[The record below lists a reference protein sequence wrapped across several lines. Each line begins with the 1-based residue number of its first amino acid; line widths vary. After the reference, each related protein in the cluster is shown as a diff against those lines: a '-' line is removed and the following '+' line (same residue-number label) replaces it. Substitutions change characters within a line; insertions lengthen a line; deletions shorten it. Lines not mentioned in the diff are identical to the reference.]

1 MKHIAATA
9 SAAILI
15 LSLLVASAASA
26 FAQGDP
32 PGFEPISIYSLDNG
46 TVADSV
52 PDASKKTP
60 DGQVFGNPQTTA
72 DRFGN
77 PNGAMLFDGK
87 DDYIQTNEDSNIKP
101 LTFSLWFRAD
111 DIAGEHSLVDS
122 DEAGKY
128 GHSLIIGYD
137 DPNNKNDTPGDGS
150 LDVQYHNGFWDTGR
164 KIQPGTWYHAFVT
177 YSDTMQLYLGTETE
191 PMQLVAEQPYPTN
204 SGFDGSKFR
213 FGRHNAGDP
222 QWFKGAI
229 DDVRFYD
236 KALPKEVIVQ
246 PPTATP
252 PTPTVPPAPTPGV
265 PLIDKCVNIPVNSLG
280 DVHIKTPDLLAY
292 DFQESGDFVLTRSTS
307 GDVMAQTRQEP
318 WPQKPK
324 VTINTAAALSLGGDT
339 LEFYMK
345 PQFTFLINGTP
356 TDLPA
361 SNLDLPG
368 GGRILP
374 CKEKG
379 RFVIAWPDGNTA
391 ARVIVDGT
399 RSFDIG
405 VARLNGTL
413 TYEGL
418 IGNLDK
424 DPKNDV
430 RVRGEAAPL
439 TVTFPSK
446 TMPVAASEFKR
457 FGDSWRV
464 AAGESLFSKPIAAN
478 APNAA
483 SESHMFFAMSVSS
496 PARQDTDEQLSLEDL
511 EPQAIQ
517 QAVQACKEV
526 EIDAGF
532 ALYTCTY
539 DVAATGDESFAQ
551 SAAVVSEDIKA
562 EPAAAGLLA
571 PPAMLEPETVIA
583 AVAAE
588 ATAAATE
595 APTAAAEPTAAPA
608 TAVAQAATVAP
619 PAQATA
625 APAAAP
631 EPAAEPAPS
640 AGLLANPLLLLVIGV
655 VVVAIAAFAL
665 LRRR

>member
-1 MKHIAATA
+1 MKRIAAALA
-9 SAAILI
+9 SGF
-15 LSLLVASAASA
+15 LLLNFVLMSASPA

-46 TVADSV
+46 KVDDSV
-52 PDASKKTP
+52 PDASKKTA
-60 DGQVFGNPQTTA
+60 DGQAFGNPQTTT

-77 PNGAMLFDGK
+77 PNGAMLFDGV
-87 DDYIQTNEDSNIKP
+87 DDYIQTNENSNIKP
-101 LTFSLWFRAD
+101 LTFSVWFRAD
-111 DIAGEHSLVDS
+111 DTSGEHSLVDS
-122 DEAGKY
+122 DESGKY

-137 DPNNKNDTPGDGS
+137 DPNNQNDTPRDGS

-164 KIQPGTWYHAFVT
+164 KIETGKWYHAFVT
-177 YSDTMQLYLGTETE
+177 YGDSMQLYLGTETE

-204 SGFDGSKFR
+204 SGFDGSMFR

-236 KALPKEVIVQ
+236 KALPKEVIEQIPV
-246 PPTATP
+246 ATP
-252 PTPTVPPAPTPGV
+252 TPSA
-265 PLIDKCVNIPVNSLG
+265 PLIDKCVTIPVNSFG
-280 DVHIKTPDLLAY
+280 DVHIKTPDLLGY
-292 DFQESGDFVLTRSTS
+292 DFQEAGEFILTRSTS
-307 GDVMAQTRQEP
+307 GNVVVQARQEI

-324 VTINTAAALSLGGDT
+324 VTINTAVAMSVGSDK

-345 PQFTFLINGTP
+345 PQFSFLVNGTP

-361 SNLDLPG
+361 SNLDLPS
-368 GGRILP
+368 GGRIIP
-374 CKEKG
+374 CKAG
-379 RFVIAWPDGNTA
+379 QFQIAWPDGNTA
-391 ARVIVDGT
+391 ARVVVDGT
-399 RSFDIG
+399 RSLSVG

-430 RVRGEAAPL
+430 QVRGETTALPL
-439 TVTFPSK
+439 AFTK
-446 TMPVAASEFKR
+446 DHKPVAAADFKK

-464 AAGESLFSKPIAAN
+464 PTAESLFSKPIAMNETKTAN
-478 APNAA
+478 
-483 SESHMFFAMSVSS
+483 ESHFFFAMSVSS
-496 PARQDTDEQLSLEDL
+496 PASQAEGDQLTLDDL

-517 QAVQACKEV
+517 KSVEVCKEV
-526 EIDAGF
+526 AVDGGF

-539 DVAATGDESFAQ
+539 DVAATGDETFAQ

-562 EPAAAGLLA
+562 DPAAADLVA

-583 AVAAE
+583 AAITE

-595 APTAAAEPTAAPA
+595 APTEAAVATEAPTAEATAVPA
-608 TAVAQAATVAP
+608 TAVAQE
-619 PAQATA
+619 ATA
-625 APAAAP
+625 APPAEATAAP
-631 EPAAEPAPS
+631 TASAPAPAVEAPAP
-640 AGLLANPLLLLVIGV
+640 AGGLFSNPIVLVVIGV
-655 VVVAIAAFAL
+655 VVIALAAFAL
-665 LRRR
+665 MRRR

>member
-1 MKHIAATA
+1 MSA
-9 SAAILI
+9 S
-15 LSLLVASAASA
+15 SV

-46 TVADSV
+46 KIDDSV

-60 DGQVFGNPQTTA
+60 DGQAFGKPQTTA
-72 DRFGN
+72 DRQGN
-77 PNGAMLFDGK
+77 PNGAMLFDGV

-111 DIAGEHSLVDS
+111 DTSGEHSLVDS
-122 DEAGKY
+122 DESGKY

-137 DPNNKNDTPGDGS
+137 DPNNQNDTPRDGS

-236 KALPKEVIVQ
+236 KALPKEVIEQIPV
-246 PPTATP
+246 ATP
-252 PTPTVPPAPTPGV
+252 TPSA
-265 PLIDKCVNIPVNSLG
+265 PLIDTCVNIPVNSFG

-292 DFQESGDFVLTRSTS
+292 DFQEAGEFILTRSTS
-307 GDVMAQTRQEP
+307 GDVVVQARQEI

-324 VTINTAAALSLGGDT
+324 VTINTAAALSVGSDK

-345 PQFTFLINGTP
+345 PQFSFLVNGTP

-368 GGRILP
+368 GGRIIP

-413 TYEGL
+413 SYEGL

-424 DPKNDV
+424 NSKNDV
-430 RVRGEAAPL
+430 QVRGETAALPL
-439 TVTFPSK
+439 AFTK
-446 TMPVAASEFKR
+446 DHKPVADADFKK

-464 AAGESLFSKPIAAN
+464 PAAESLFSKPMAMNGTKTAN
-478 APNAA
+478 
-483 SESHMFFAMSVSS
+483 ESHFFFAMSVSS
-496 PARQDTDEQLSLEDL
+496 PASQADDAQLTLENI

-517 QAVQACKEV
+517 KAVEVCKEV
-526 EIDAGF
+526 AVDGGF
-532 ALYTCTY
+532 ALDTCTY

-551 SAAVVSEDIKA
+551 SAAVVSEDI
-562 EPAAAGLLA
+562 
-571 PPAMLEPETVIA
+571 
-583 AVAAE
+583 
-588 ATAAATE
+588 
-595 APTAAAEPTAAPA
+595 
-608 TAVAQAATVAP
+608 
-619 PAQATA
+619 
-625 APAAAP
+625 
-631 EPAAEPAPS
+631 
-640 AGLLANPLLLLVIGV
+640 
-655 VVVAIAAFAL
+655 
-665 LRRR
+665 

>member
-1 MKHIAATA
+1 MKRIVAAFSSGFLLLNFVLMSA
-9 SAAILI
+9 S
-15 LSLLVASAASA
+15 SA

-46 TVADSV
+46 KVDDSV

-60 DGQVFGNPQTTA
+60 DGQANGNPQTTA

-77 PNGAMLFDGK
+77 PNGAMLFDGV

-111 DIAGEHSLVDS
+111 DISGEHSLVDS
-122 DEAGKY
+122 DESGKY

-137 DPNNKNDTPGDGS
+137 DPNNQNDIARDGS

-164 KIQPGTWYHAFVT
+164 KIEPGKWYHAFVT
-177 YSDTMQLYLGTETE
+177 YGDTMQLYLGTENE
-191 PMQLVAEQPYPTN
+191 PMKLIAEQPYPTA

-236 KALPKEVIVQ
+236 KALPKEVIEQIPV
-246 PPTATP
+246 ATP
-252 PTPTVPPAPTPGV
+252 TPSA
-265 PLIDKCVNIPVNSLG
+265 PLIDKCVNIPVNSFG

-292 DFQESGDFVLTRSTS
+292 DFQESGEFILTRSTS
-307 GDVMAQTRQEP
+307 GNVVVQARQEVSP
-318 WPQKPK
+318 TNRN
-324 VTINTAAALSLGGDT
+324 VTINTAAAILVGRDK

-345 PQFTFLINGTP
+345 PQFSFLVNGAP
-356 TDLPA
+356 TALPA

-368 GGRILP
+368 GGRIIP
-374 CKEKG
+374 CKENG

-399 RSFDIG
+399 RSLDIG
-405 VARLNGTL
+405 VTRLNGTL

-424 DPKNDV
+424 DLKNDV
-430 RVRGEAAPL
+430 QIRGETTPL
-439 TVTFPSK
+439 PLAFTK
-446 TMPVAASEFKR
+446 DHKPVAAADFKK

-464 AAGESLFSKPIAAN
+464 AAGESLFSKPIAMNESDTAN
-478 APNAA
+478 
-483 SESHMFFAMSVSS
+483 ESHMFFAMSLSS
-496 PARQDTDEQLSLEDL
+496 PASQAEGDQLTLNDL

-517 QAVQACKEV
+517 KAVEVCKEV
-526 EIDAGF
+526 AVDGGF

-551 SAAVVSEDIKA
+551 SSAVVNEDIKA
-562 EPAAAGLLA
+562 EPAAADLLA

-583 AVAAE
+583 AAVAE
-588 ATAAATE
+588 ATAAPAAE
-595 APTAAAEPTAAPA
+595 APTAEAPAAEATEVPA
-608 TAVAQAATVAP
+608 TAVAQAATAAP
-619 PAQATA
+619 PAEATA
-625 APAAAP
+625 APAAPATVNEAP
-631 EPAAEPAPS
+631 AS
-640 AGLLANPLLLLVIGV
+640 TSGLFSNPLVLLVIGV
-655 VVVAIAAFAL
+655 VVVALAAFAL
-665 LRRR
+665 MRRR